1 MPGTWFVGDTHFGHL
16 KVAQIRGFES
26 AAEHDDVIFS
36 KWTRQVRDGDTVFVL
51 GDISSG
57 SSGGEDHALSILEN
71 LPGHKHLI
79 CGNHDSI
86 SSIHRN
92 GYKKQAYWFRVFDSI
107 RDYGRI
113 RIEGADILLSHY
125 PYASS
130 GDGPGRGEPRYMQFR
145 LPDLGGYLIHAHT
158 HHAHPTSGSSTG
170 REYCVS
176 WDAHRRL
183 VNLGDIAAWIKE
195 ES

>member
-107 RDYGRI
+107 RDYGKNPHR
-113 RIEGADILLSHY
+113 RRRYLALALPLRFFRGRTWQGGAALHAVQATGSWRVPHPR
-125 PYASS
+125 PYA
-130 GDGPGRGEPRYMQFR
+130 PHP
-145 LPDLGGYLIHAHT
+145 PDLGLYYGPRVL
-158 HHAHPTSGSSTG
+158 
-170 REYCVS
+170 RF
-176 WDAHRRL
+176 
-183 VNLGDIAAWIKE
+183 LGCTP
-195 ES
+195 